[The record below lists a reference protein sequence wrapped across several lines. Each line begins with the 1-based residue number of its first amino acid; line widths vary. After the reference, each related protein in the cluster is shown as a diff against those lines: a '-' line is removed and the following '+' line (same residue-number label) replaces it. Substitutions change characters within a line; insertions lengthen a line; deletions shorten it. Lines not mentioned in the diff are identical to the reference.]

1 MTIPEIIK
9 PERRDW
15 LPMVV
20 FAVGL
25 LVQSG
30 GTVWWFSSI
39 NSRVGEVEKDATS
52 LASQVDFLQQS
63 QAQGATF
70 MGRIDERL
78 TAQGASL
85 ARIERLLESGN
96 GGR

>member
-1 MTIPEIIK
+1 MTFPEAMK

-15 LPMVV
+15 LPILTFTVMI
-20 FAVGL
+20 FL
-25 LVQSG
+25 QSA
-30 GTVWWFSSI
+30 TAIWWASSLDRRI
-39 NSRVGEVEKDATS
+39 GEAEKDATS

-85 ARIERLLESGN
+85 ARIERLLEE
-96 GGR
+96 RDK